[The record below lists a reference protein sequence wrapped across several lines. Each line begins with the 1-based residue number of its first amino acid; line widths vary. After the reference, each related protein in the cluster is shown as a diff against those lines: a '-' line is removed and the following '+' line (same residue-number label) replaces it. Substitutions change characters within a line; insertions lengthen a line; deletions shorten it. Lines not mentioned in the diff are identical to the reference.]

1 MRARHR
7 TTEAEEA
14 EVPLSPLIDCVF
26 LLLIFFLVTSMF
38 KRKEHLIPILLPDS
52 TSALA
57 QEPNEQH
64 LVIGLDA
71 NGRVSKDSGKVNRDG
86 ATVYAPIDDLATYLN
101 QVMQERGPGVLE
113 QPLRIDCDRE
123 VPFQVAITTL
133 DVCKLQGFTNVG
145 IKTRKPKAR

>member
-1 MRARHR
+1 MRSRYRGHD
-7 TTEAEEA
+7 EEDA

-38 KRKEHLIPILLPDS
+38 KRKEHLIPIKMPDS

-57 QEPNEQH
+57 KMPNEDV
-64 LVIGLDA
+64 LVIGLAAD
-71 NGRVSKDSGKVNRDG
+71 GSVSRASGQVDGDG
-86 ATVYAPIDDLATYLN
+86 ATLYAPLDDLTGYLN
-101 QVMQERGPGVLE
+101 QMMQERGAVVLE

-133 DVCKLQGFTNVG
+133 DICKLQGFTNVA